1 MATLRGLPGG
11 VLRGAS
17 APLSWHRRPLAPDLP
32 AVFWY
37 AALVLLAIVM
47 GVAAGYNPKYAMAGV
62 FGLAFVAVVMVDV
75 TLGLAAFTFL
85 SFLELLLV
93 TDDKSFSFLKVA
105 GFLLMISWLARIS
118 TRRDRSESF
127 VSEHPQ
133 FTFILLGFLGWAVIS
148 ASWAEVPTQALD
160 TSLRYFQNMILFLIV
175 FTAIRK
181 RNHAIWV
188 SWAWL
193 LGATVATV
201 PAMLNPPTYE
211 DDLTVRISGTIGD
224 PNELAALL
232 VAGVVFAGVL
242 TAITRDRPPLRLAA
256 AGAVVLFLMGIF
268 YTVSR
273 GGLLALGVALI
284 AACLLA
290 GRWRGRTLV
299 VAGLGISIVVIY
311 FASFAGL
318 DARDRVTTVQGG
330 TGRSDLWKIGWR
342 MFEDQPIHGI
352 GSGNFPIS
360 SIHYLV
366 RPGVVERDDFI
377 IDTPKVTH
385 NTYLQILAE
394 LGIVGLALF
403 LTIIGFAISSALKA
417 ARWFGR
423 HGDTQMELVARGMIV
438 ALVGIL
444 TADFFISEM
453 YGKQLW
459 LMLGLGPALYGVAR
473 RTYPEES
480 KQEAQQ
486 PSEPPELEHALR
498 PVPVGR

>member
-1 MATLRGLPGG
+1 MASLRAPVSLPRGPLIPGLP
-11 VLRGAS
+11 
-17 APLSWHRRPLAPDLP
+17 
-32 AVFWY
+32 
-37 AALVLLAIVM
+37 AALGYGSLVALAIAM
-47 GVAAGYNPKYAMAGV
+47 GVGAGYNPKYALAAA
-62 FGLAFVAVVMVDV
+62 FGLAFVAIVMVDV
-75 TLGLAAFTFL
+75 TLGLCAFTFL

-93 TDDKSFSFLKVA
+93 TEDKSFSFLKVA

-127 VSEHPQ
+127 VAEHPQ
-133 FTFILLGFLGWAVIS
+133 FTFILVGFLSWALLS
-148 ASWAEVPTQALD
+148 ASWAEVPAQAVD
-160 TSLRYFQNMILFLIV
+160 TTTRYFQNMILFLIV
-175 FTAIRK
+175 YTAIRK
-181 RNHAIWV
+181 RTHVMWV
-188 SWAWL
+188 TWAWL
-193 LGATVATV
+193 AGATFATV

-242 TAITRDRPPLRLAA
+242 AAVTRDRPPLRLAA
-256 AGAVVLFLMGIF
+256 GGAVVLFLFGIF

-284 AACLLA
+284 AACILA
-290 GRWRGRTLV
+290 GRWRGRALV
-299 VAGLGISIVVIY
+299 VAGLGVSIVVIY

-342 MFEDQPIHGI
+342 MFEDEPIRGI

-366 RPGVVERDDFI
+366 QPGVIERDDFI
-377 IDTPKVTH
+377 ISTPKVAH

-394 LGIVGLALF
+394 LGLVGLALF
-403 LTIIGFAISSALKA
+403 LTIIGFSMRQALRA

-423 HGDTQMELVARGMIV
+423 HGDTQMELVSRGMIV

-473 RTYPEES
+473 RTYPEV
-480 KQEAQQ
+480 APQQ
-486 PSEPPELEHALR
+486 AEPEPEPPRMLR
-498 PVPVGR
+498 PVPAGR

>member
-1 MATLRGLPGG
+1 MASLRGLPAG
-11 VLRGAS
+11 VLRGA
-17 APLSWHRRPLAPDLP
+17 PRPLWPKAPDLP
-32 AVFWY
+32 ATAWY
-37 AALVLLAIVM
+37 LVLIGAAVLMGIV
-47 GVAAGYNPKYAMAGV
+47 AGYNPKYALAGA

-75 TLGLAAFTFL
+75 TLGLCAFTFL

-93 TDDKSFSFLKVA
+93 TEDKSFSFLKVA
-105 GFLLMISWLARIS
+105 GFLLMISWLAHIS
-118 TRRDRSESF
+118 TRRDKSESF
-127 VSEHPQ
+127 VSAHPQ
-133 FTFILLGFLGWAVIS
+133 FTFVLVGFLTWAVLS
-148 ASWAEVPTQALD
+148 SSWAEVPGQALD
-160 TSLRYFQNMILFLIV
+160 TSSRYFQNMILFLIV
-175 FTAIRK
+175 YTAVRERK
-181 RNHAIWV
+181 HALWV
-188 SWAWL
+188 AWAWL
-193 LGATVATV
+193 IGATFATV

-242 TAITRDRPPLRLAA
+242 TAVTKPPLRWAA
-256 AGAVVLFLMGIF
+256 AGAVALFLMGIF

-290 GRWRGRTLV
+290 GRWRGRAVV
-299 VAGLGISIVVIY
+299 VAGLGVSIVVIY

-318 DARDRVTTVQGG
+318 DARDRVTTLQGG
-330 TGRSDLWKIGWR
+330 TGRSDLWKVGWR
-342 MFEDQPIHGI
+342 MFEDEPIHGI

-366 RPGVVERDDFI
+366 QPGVIERDDFI
-377 IDTPKVTH
+377 ISTPKVAH

-403 LTIIGFAISSALKA
+403 LTIIYFAISSALKA

-423 HGDTQMELVARGMIV
+423 NGDTQMELVARGMIV
-438 ALVGIL
+438 ALIGIL

-459 LMLGLGPALYGVAR
+459 LMMGLGPALYGVAR
-473 RTYPEES
+473 RTYPEA
-480 KQEAQQ
+480 KKV
-486 PSEPPELEHALR
+486 SEHPDPLRGPPLR

>member
-1 MATLRGLPGG
+1 MASLRGLPAG
-11 VLRGAS
+11 VLRGA
-17 APLSWHRRPLAPDLP
+17 PRPLWPKAPTLP
-32 AVFWY
+32 AALWY
-37 AALVLLAIVM
+37 VGMAASAVLM
-47 GVAAGYNPKYAMAGV
+47 GIAAGYNPKYAIAGA
-62 FGLAFVAVVMVDV
+62 FALAFVAIVMVDV
-75 TLGLAAFTFL
+75 TLGLCAFTFL

-105 GFLLMISWLARIS
+105 GFLLMISWLAHIS
-118 TRRDRSESF
+118 TRRDKSESF

-133 FTFILLGFLGWAVIS
+133 FTFVLVAFLGWAMVS
-148 ASWAEVPTQALD
+148 ASWAEVPGQALD
-160 TSLRYFQNMILFLIV
+160 TSSRYFQNMILFLIV
-175 FTAIRK
+175 YTAIRK
-181 RNHAIWV
+181 REHAIWV

-193 LGATVATV
+193 AGATFATV

-256 AGAVVLFLMGIF
+256 GGAVVLFLLGIF

-284 AACLLA
+284 TACFIA
-290 GRWRGRTLV
+290 GRWRGRALV

-330 TGRSDLWKIGWR
+330 TGRSDLWTIGWR
-342 MFEDQPIHGI
+342 MVKDEPIHGI

-366 RPGVVERDDFI
+366 QPGVIERDDFI
-377 IDTPKVTH
+377 ISTPKVAH
-385 NTYLQILAE
+385 NTYLQIFAE

-403 LTIIGFAISSALKA
+403 LTIVGFAISCALKA
-417 ARWFGR
+417 AQWFGR
-423 HGDTQMELVARGMIV
+423 HGDTQMELVSRGMVV

-459 LMLGLGPALYGVAR
+459 LMMGLGPALYGVAR
-473 RTYPEES
+473 RTYPE
-480 KQEAQQ
+480 KQKVSEFPDPLREA
-486 PSEPPELEHALR
+486 PREPIPL
-498 PVPVGR
+498 GR

>member
-1 MATLRGLPGG
+1 MASLRGLPGG

-17 APLSWHRRPLAPDLP
+17 GTLSMPRRPLLPDLP
-32 AVFWY
+32 SFVGY
-37 AALVLLAIVM
+37 AALLLLAVVM
-47 GVAAGYNPKYAMAGV
+47 GVGAGYNAKFALAGAL
-62 FGLAFVAVVMVDV
+62 GLAFVAVVMVDV
-75 TLGLAAFTFL
+75 TLGLCAFTFM

-105 GFLLMISWLARIS
+105 GFLLMISWLAHIS
-118 TRRDRSESF
+118 TRKDKSESF
-127 VSEHPQ
+127 VAAHPQ
-133 FTFILLGFLGWAVIS
+133 FTFVLIGFLGWAAMS
-148 ASWAEVPTQALD
+148 AAWAEVPGQAID
-160 TSLRYFQNMILFLIV
+160 TTSRYFQNMILFLIV
-175 FTAIRK
+175 YTAIRQRK
-181 RNHAIWV
+181 HAIWV

-193 LGATVATV
+193 LGATFATV

-242 TAITRDRPPLRLAA
+242 TAITRDKPALRVAS
-256 AGAVVLFLMGIF
+256 GSAVVLFLFGIF

-284 AACLLA
+284 AACIMA
-290 GRWRGRTLV
+290 GRWRGRALV
-299 VAGLGISIVVIY
+299 VAGLGMAIVVIY

-330 TGRSDLWKIGWR
+330 TGRSDIWKVGWR
-342 MFEDQPIHGI
+342 MVEDHPIRGI

-360 SIHYLV
+360 SIHYLIQ
-366 RPGVVERDDFI
+366 PGVIERDEFI
-377 IDTPKVTH
+377 ISTPKVAH

-394 LGIVGLALF
+394 LGIVGLAMF
-403 LTIIGFAISSALKA
+403 LTIIGFSIRSALKA

-423 HGDTQMELVARGMIV
+423 NGDTQMELVSRGMIV
-438 ALVGIL
+438 ALIGIL
-444 TADFFISEM
+444 TADFFISEQ

-459 LMLGLGPALYGVAR
+459 LMMGLGPALYAVAR
-473 RTYPEES
+473 RTYPEGAK
-480 KQEAQQ
+480 KQ
-486 PSEPPELEHALR
+486 PEPQRDLSPPLR
-498 PVPVGR
+498 AVPAGR

>member
-1 MATLRGLPGG
+1 MASLRGLPGG
-11 VLRGAS
+11 VLRGAAGTLS
-17 APLSWHRRPLAPDLP
+17 LPRGPLLPGLP
-32 AVFWY
+32 AAAGY
-37 AALVLLAIVM
+37 AALLGFAVVM
-47 GVAAGYNPKYAMAGV
+47 GVAAGYNPKYALAGA
-62 FGLAFVAVVMVDV
+62 FALAFVAIVMVDV
-75 TLGLAAFTFL
+75 TLGLCAFTFL

-93 TDDKSFSFLKVA
+93 TEDKSFSFLKVA
-105 GFLLMISWLARIS
+105 GFLLMISWLAHIS

-133 FTFILLGFLGWAVIS
+133 FTFILLGFLTWAMVS
-148 ASWAEVPTQALD
+148 ASWAEVPGQAID
-160 TSLRYFQNMILFLIV
+160 TASRYFQNMILFLIV
-175 FTAIRK
+175 YTAIRERK
-181 RNHAIWV
+181 HAVWV
-188 SWAWL
+188 AWAWL
-193 LGATVATV
+193 LGATFATV

-242 TAITRDRPPLRLAA
+242 TAITRDRPPLRIA
-256 AGAVVLFLMGIF
+256 AGAAVGLFLMGIF

-290 GRWRGRTLV
+290 GRWRGRALV
-299 VAGLGISIVVIY
+299 VAGLGISVVVIY

-342 MFEDQPIHGI
+342 MFEDEPIRGI

-366 RPGVVERDDFI
+366 QPGVIERDDFI
-377 IDTPKVTH
+377 ISTPKVAH

-403 LTIIGFAISSALKA
+403 GTIIGFSIRCAFRA
-417 ARWFGR
+417 ARRFGA

-473 RTYPEES
+473 RTYPRP
-480 KQEAQQ
+480 A
-486 PSEPPELEHALR
+486 PEPAPEPEPEPELAPILR
-498 PVPVGR
+498 PVPAGR

>member
-1 MATLRGLPGG
+1 MASLRGLPAG
-11 VLRGAS
+11 VLRGE
-17 APLSWHRRPLAPDLP
+17 RRPLWPRAPELP
-32 AVFWY
+32 EVVGYLILIGAAV
-37 AALVLLAIVM
+37 LM
-47 GVAAGYNPKYAMAGV
+47 GVAAGYNAKYALAGA

-75 TLGLAAFTFL
+75 TLGLCAFTFL

-118 TRRDRSESF
+118 TRRDKSESF
-127 VSEHPQ
+127 ISEHPQ
-133 FTFILLGFLGWAVIS
+133 FIFILVGFLAWAVLS
-148 ASWAEVPTQALD
+148 ASWAEVPKQALD
-160 TSLRYFQNMILFLIV
+160 TSSRYFQNMILFLIV
-175 FTAIRK
+175 YTAIRERK
-181 RNHAIWV
+181 HAIWV
-188 SWAWL
+188 AWAWL

-242 TAITRDRPPLRLAA
+242 TAVTRDRPPLRLAA
-256 AGAVVLFLMGIF
+256 GGAVILFVLGIF

-284 AACLLA
+284 AACILA

-299 VAGLGISIVVIY
+299 VAGLGLSIVVIY

-342 MFEDQPIHGI
+342 MFEDKPIRGI

-366 RPGVVERDDFI
+366 QPGVVERDDFI

-385 NTYLQILAE
+385 NTYLQILSE

-403 LTIIGFAISSALKA
+403 LTIVGFAISTALKA

-423 HGDTQMELVARGMIV
+423 NGDTQMELVARGTIV

-459 LMLGLGPALYGVAR
+459 LMMGLGPALYGVAR
-473 RTYPEES
+473 RSYPKE
-480 KQEAQQ
+480 KTQPQEQ
-486 PSEPPELEHALR
+486 PEPDLTRILR

>member
-1 MATLRGLPGG
+1 MASLRGAPAG
-11 VLRGAS
+11 VLRG
-17 APLSWHRRPLAPDLP
+17 PRRPLWPAAPHIPD
-32 AVFWY
+32 AAWY
-37 AALVLLAIVM
+37 LILLAAAVAM
-47 GVAAGYNPKYAMAGV
+47 GIAAGYNAKYAIAGA

-75 TLGLAAFTFL
+75 TLGLCAFTFL

-93 TDDKSFSFLKVA
+93 TEDKSFSFLKVA

-127 VSEHPQ
+127 VAEHPQ
-133 FTFILLGFLGWAVIS
+133 FTFILVGFLTWALLS
-148 ASWAEVPTQALD
+148 ASWAEVPTQAVD
-160 TSLRYFQNMILFLIV
+160 TTTRYFQNMILFLIV

-181 RNHAIWV
+181 RTHVMWV
-188 SWAWL
+188 AWAWL
-193 LGATVATV
+193 AGATFATV

-242 TAITRDRPPLRLAA
+242 AAVTKDRPPLRIAA
-256 AGAVVLFLMGIF
+256 GGAVVLFLFGIF

-290 GRWRGRTLV
+290 GRWRGRALV
-299 VAGLGISIVVIY
+299 VAGLGVSIVVIY

-342 MFEDQPIHGI
+342 MFEDEPIRGI

-366 RPGVVERDDFI
+366 QPGVIERDDFI
-377 IDTPKVTH
+377 ISTPKVAH

-394 LGIVGLALF
+394 LGIIGLAMF
-403 LTIIGFAISSALKA
+403 LTIIGFSMRCALRA

-423 HGDTQMELVARGMIV
+423 HGDTQMELVSRGMIV

-473 RTYPEES
+473 RTYPAVAEQRPEP
-480 KQEAQQ
+480 E
-486 PSEPPELEHALR
+486 PEPPRMLR
-498 PVPVGR
+498 PVPAESWR

>member
-1 MATLRGLPGG
+1 
-11 VLRGAS
+11 
-17 APLSWHRRPLAPDLP
+17 
-32 AVFWY
+32 
-37 AALVLLAIVM
+37 
-47 GVAAGYNPKYAMAGV
+47 
-62 FGLAFVAVVMVDV
+62 
-75 TLGLAAFTFL
+75 
-85 SFLELLLV
+85 
-93 TDDKSFSFLKVA
+93 
-105 GFLLMISWLARIS
+105 MISWLLRIS
-118 TRRDRSESF
+118 TRREREESF
-127 VSEHPQ
+127 VSQHPQ
-133 FTFILLGFLGWAVIS
+133 FTFLLLAYLSWAVLS
-148 ASWAEVPTQALD
+148 ASWAEVPAQALD
-160 TSLRYFQNMILFLIV
+160 TASRYFQNMILFLIV
-175 FTAIRK
+175 YTAIRE
-181 RNHAIWV
+181 RRHAIWV
-188 SWAWL
+188 AWAWL
-193 LGATVATV
+193 AGATVATV
-201 PAMLNPPTYE
+201 PAMLNPPQYQ

-242 TAITRDRPPLRLAA
+242 AAITRDKPPLRLAA
-256 AGAVVLFLMGIF
+256 GGAVGLFLMGIF

-290 GRWRGRTLV
+290 GRWRGRALV

-311 FASFAGL
+311 FASFASL

-330 TGRSDLWKIGWR
+330 TGRSDLWKVGWR
-342 MFEDQPIHGI
+342 MVEDKPIHGI

-366 RPGVVERDDFI
+366 QPGVLERDDFI
-377 IDTPKVTH
+377 IDTPKVAH

-394 LGIVGLALF
+394 LGIVGISMFLA
-403 LTIIGFAISSALKA
+403 IIGFSIRCALRA

-459 LMLGLGPALYGVAR
+459 LMMGLGPALYGVAR
-473 RTYPEES
+473 RTYPERKRAAAAPE
-480 KQEAQQ
+480 
-486 PSEPPELEHALR
+486 PSPAPALR
-498 PVPVGR
+498 AVPAEG

>member
-1 MATLRGLPGG
+1 MASLRGLPAG
-11 VLRGAS
+11 VLRGA
-17 APLSWHRRPLAPDLP
+17 PRPLWPKAPDLP
-32 AVFWY
+32 AGAWY
-37 AALVLLAIVM
+37 LVLVGAAVLM
-47 GVAAGYNPKYAMAGV
+47 GIAAGYNPKYAIAGA
-62 FGLAFVAVVMVDV
+62 FGLAFVAVVLVDV
-75 TLGLAAFTFL
+75 TLGLCAFTFL

-93 TDDKSFSFLKVA
+93 TEDKSFSFLKVA

-127 VSEHPQ
+127 VAEHPQ
-133 FTFILLGFLGWAVIS
+133 FTFILIGFLSWALLS
-148 ASWAEVPTQALD
+148 AYWAEVPAQAVD
-160 TSLRYFQNMILFLIV
+160 TTTRYFQNMILFLIV
-175 FTAIRK
+175 YTAIRERK
-181 RNHAIWV
+181 HVMWV
-188 SWAWL
+188 AWAWL
-193 LGATVATV
+193 AGATFATV

-242 TAITRDRPPLRLAA
+242 TAVTRDKPPLRLAA
-256 AGAVVLFLMGIF
+256 GGAVVLFLLGIF

-290 GRWRGRTLV
+290 GRWRGRALV

-342 MFEDQPIHGI
+342 MFEDEPIRGI

-366 RPGVVERDDFI
+366 QPGVIERDDFI
-377 IDTPKVTH
+377 ISTPKVAH

-394 LGIVGLALF
+394 LGIVGLAMF
-403 LTIIGFAISSALKA
+403 ITIIGFSMRCALRA
-417 ARWFGR
+417 AQWFGR

-459 LMLGLGPALYGVAR
+459 LMLGLGPALYAVAR
-473 RTYPEES
+473 RTYPEA
-480 KQEAQQ
+480 QEERREEA
-486 PSEPPELEHALR
+486 PEPPRMLR
-498 PVPVGR
+498 PVPAGS

>member
-1 MATLRGLPGG
+1 MASLRGLPAG
-11 VLRGAS
+11 VMRGAS
-17 APLSWHRRPLAPDLP
+17 GALPWPRRPLVPDLP
-32 AVFWY
+32 AFVGY
-37 AALVLLAIVM
+37 AALIALAIAI
-47 GVAAGYNPKYAMAGV
+47 GVGAGYNAKYAIAGA
-62 FGLAFVAVVMVDV
+62 FGLAFVAIVMVDV
-75 TLGLAAFTFL
+75 TLGLVSFTFL

-105 GFLLMISWLARIS
+105 GFLLMISWLAHIS
-118 TRRDRSESF
+118 TRRERTESF
-127 VSEHPQ
+127 VTEHPQ
-133 FTFILLGFLGWAVIS
+133 FTFVLAGFLSWAVLS
-148 ASWAEVPTQALD
+148 ASWAEVPTQSLD
-160 TSLRYFQNMILFLIV
+160 TAFRYFQNMILFLIV
-175 FTAIRK
+175 YTAIRK
-181 RNHAIWV
+181 REHAIWI

-193 LGATVATV
+193 AGATVATV

-242 TAITRDRPPLRLAA
+242 TAITRDRPPLRIA
-256 AGAVVLFLMGIF
+256 AGGAVLLFFLGIF

-290 GRWRGRTLV
+290 GRWRGRALV
-299 VAGLGISIVVIY
+299 VAGLGVSIVVIY

-342 MFEDQPIHGI
+342 MVEDQPIHGI

-366 RPGVVERDDFI
+366 QPGVIERDDFI
-377 IDTPKVTH
+377 ISTPKVTH
-385 NTYLQILAE
+385 NTYLQIFAE
-394 LGIVGLALF
+394 LGIVGIALF
-403 LTIIGFAISSALKA
+403 LTIVGFSITQALKA

-423 HGDTQMELVARGMIV
+423 HGDTQMELVSRGMIV
-438 ALVGIL
+438 ALIGIL

-459 LMLGLGPALYGVAR
+459 LMMGLGPALYGVAR
-473 RTYPEES
+473 RTYPEENPQTAS
-480 KQEAQQ
+480 QQ
-486 PSEPPELEHALR
+486 IEPPELERALR
-498 PVPVGR
+498 PVPARG

>member
-1 MATLRGLPGG
+1 MASLRGVPAG
-11 VLRGAS
+11 VLRG
-17 APLSWHRRPLAPDLP
+17 PRRPLWPAAPHIPD
-32 AVFWY
+32 AAWY
-37 AALVLLAIVM
+37 LILLAAAVAM
-47 GVAAGYNPKYAMAGV
+47 GIAAGYNPKYAIAGA

-75 TLGLAAFTFL
+75 TLGLCAFTFL

-93 TDDKSFSFLKVA
+93 TEDKSFSFLKVA

-127 VSEHPQ
+127 VAAHPQ
-133 FTFILLGFLGWAVIS
+133 FTFVLIGFLAWALLS
-148 ASWAEVPTQALD
+148 ASWAEVPGQAVD
-160 TSLRYFQNMILFLIV
+160 TTTRYFQNMILFLIV
-175 FTAIRK
+175 YTAIRK
-181 RNHAIWV
+181 RTHVMWV
-188 SWAWL
+188 TWAWL
-193 LGATVATV
+193 AGATFATV

-242 TAITRDRPPLRLAA
+242 TAVTRDKPPLRLAA
-256 AGAVVLFLMGIF
+256 GGAVVLFLLGIF

-290 GRWRGRTLV
+290 GRWRGRALV

-342 MFEDQPIHGI
+342 MFEDEPIRGI

-366 RPGVVERDDFI
+366 QPGVIERDDFI
-377 IDTPKVTH
+377 ISTPKVAH

-394 LGIVGLALF
+394 LGLVGLALF
-403 LTIIGFAISSALKA
+403 FTIIGFSVRCALRA

-423 HGDTQMELVARGMIV
+423 NGDTQMELVARGTIV

-473 RTYPEES
+473 RTYPEVA
-480 KQEAQQ
+480 EAARPEQA
-486 PSEPPELEHALR
+486 PEPPRVLR
-498 PVPVGR
+498 PVPAGR

>member
-32 AVFWY
+32 AVAWY

-47 GVAAGYNPKYAMAGV
+47 GVAAGYNPKYAMAGA

-75 TLGLAAFTFL
+75 TLGLCAFTFL

-133 FTFILLGFLGWAVIS
+133 FTFILLGFLTWAVMS

-160 TSLRYFQNMILFLIV
+160 TSSRYFQNMILFLIV
-175 FTAIRK
+175 YTAIRK

-201 PAMLNPPTYE
+201 PAMLSPPTYE

-256 AGAVVLFLMGIF
+256 GGAVVLFLMGIF

-290 GRWRGRTLV
+290 GRWRGRALV
-299 VAGLGISIVVIY
+299 VAGLGLSIVVIY

-342 MFEDQPIHGI
+342 MVEDQPIHGI

-366 RPGVVERDDFI
+366 QPGVIERDDFI
-377 IDTPKVTH
+377 ISTPKVTH

-480 KQEAQQ
+480 KQQAQHF
-486 PSEPPELEHALR
+486 SEPPEPERALR

>member
-1 MATLRGLPGG
+1 MASVRGLPAG
-11 VLRGAS
+11 VLRGE
-17 APLSWHRRPLAPDLP
+17 RRPLWPKAPDLQAAGWYLGLASA
-32 AVFWY
+32 AV
-37 AALVLLAIVM
+37 LM
-47 GVAAGYNPKYAMAGV
+47 GIAAGYSPKYAIAGA
-62 FGLAFVAVVMVDV
+62 FGLAFVALVLVDV
-75 TLGLAAFTFL
+75 TLGLIAFTFL

-118 TRRDRSESF
+118 TRRDKSESF

-133 FTFILLGFLGWAVIS
+133 FTFILVAFLGWAVLS
-148 ASWAEVPTQALD
+148 ASWAEVPSQALD
-160 TSLRYFQNMILFLIV
+160 TSSRYFQNMILFLIV
-175 FTAIRK
+175 YTAIRERK
-181 RNHAIWV
+181 HAIWIA
-188 SWAWL
+188 WAWL
-193 LGATVATV
+193 AGATVATV

-232 VAGVVFAGVL
+232 VAGIVFAGVL
-242 TAITRDRPPLRLAA
+242 TAITRDRPPLRIAA
-256 AGAVVLFLMGIF
+256 GGAVVLFLLGIF

-273 GGLLALGVALI
+273 GGLLALAVALI
-284 AACLLA
+284 AACILA

-366 RPGVVERDDFI
+366 QPGVIERDDFI
-377 IDTPKVTH
+377 ISTPKVTH
-385 NTYLQILAE
+385 NTYLQILSE
-394 LGIVGLALF
+394 LGIVGLGLF
-403 LTIIGFAISSALKA
+403 LTIIGFSMRCALRA

-459 LMLGLGPALYGVAR
+459 LMMGLGPALYAVAR
-473 RTYPEES
+473 RTYPEEQ
-480 KQEAQQ
+480 KQPQQQ
-486 PSEPPELEHALR
+486 PAPEMARTLR
-498 PVPVGR
+498 PVPAGR